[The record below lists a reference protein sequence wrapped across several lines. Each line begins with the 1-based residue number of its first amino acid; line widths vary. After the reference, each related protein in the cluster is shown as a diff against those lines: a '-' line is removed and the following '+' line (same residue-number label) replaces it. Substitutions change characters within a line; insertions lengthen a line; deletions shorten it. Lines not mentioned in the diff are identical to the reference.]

1 MALRNSTPAH
11 ERITES
17 LVELGRCSRQHRI
30 IVAGS
35 SSPELMFALHRR
47 GYVRVATTTTCG
59 LPHGQYD
66 VALVDWQGRSIKSL
80 ETTLD
85 WLVQYLGSPA
95 LMVIWVDV
103 QERAANRKLTAM
115 LARVGFRVEVSSR
128 CEDGLAVSARRR
140 DAVQTAVAA

>member
-1 MALRNSTPAH
+1 MTPRNSTPAR

-17 LVELGRCSRQHRI
+17 LVELARCSRQHRFI
-30 IVAGS
+30 IAGVN
-35 SSPELMFALHRR
+35 SPELMFALHRR

-66 VALVDWQGRSIKSL
+66 VALVDWQGRSVKSL

-85 WLVQYLGSPA
+85 WLVHYLGSPA
-95 LMVIWVDV
+95 VMVIWVDFH
-103 QERAANRKLTAM
+103 ERAANRKLTAM
-115 LARVGFRVEVSSR
+115 LDRVGFRVEVGTR

-140 DAVQTAVAA
+140 DAVQMAVAA